1 MSSLMAGGAAKV
13 AEALPPAFLA
23 ENTVRV
29 ADNLVIHGLLNL
41 IAAEA
46 RGIGTYLKNTPF
58 FNTGRYPSESVRI
71 LPPDRLPPR
80 RAGFQTLRKF

>member
-1 MSSLMAGGAAKV
+1 MKEKTGAGKPVDVIITGGGAAKV

-41 IAAEA
+41 IAAE
-46 RGIGTYLKNTPF
+46 GGE
-58 FNTGRYPSESVRI
+58 SEH
-71 LPPDRLPPR
+71 
-80 RAGFQTLRKF
+80 T